1 MKPLAERLLLPCGLM
16 CLLAARASAQV
27 VVQGVAPQ
35 DQVLPF
41 VPRPESRPWSLRF
54 GVNEVFESNVRGTP
68 VAVADAGSQLDAAI
82 ARSWTLQRGTI
93 NIIGNAGQT
102 FYRQATSLNLFLY
115 GVGVNASYKVSP
127 RVFWDVSDTLTTSY
141 AQDTTALLR
150 DSGLLPAKLLTHLNT
165 VSSALL
171 YDVSPRTQISW
182 RLGEQRVSFDSS
194 QFGPSTTFTTAV
206 NIARKVSRSQTVG
219 ITDEYQ
225 RADAIGSGITE
236 GLLGTWQQTI
246 GKDVNLTGTGGIR
259 LYTLPDRSGFR
270 SAPSGSVGF
279 SARVRHDDAFSLRF
293 ERFVEQALGNQTH
306 LSDQV
311 WAGYGVTLGRLSLNA
326 AGNYGRGI
334 FPLDPGHKRS
344 GETGTVGARCLLV
357 RDLFLAVGSSFYKR
371 IDTSPSAG
379 TLVTNAAPDLPVTGH
394 TTTISLMYRRT
405 WR

>member
-1 MKPLAERLLLPCGLM
+1 MKALAERLLLPCGLM
-16 CLLAARASAQV
+16 CLLATRASAQV
-27 VVQGVAPQ
+27 VVQGVAPE

-41 VPRPESRPWSLRF
+41 VPRPESRPWSLSL
-54 GVNEVFESNVRGTP
+54 GVNEIVESNVRGTP
-68 VAVADAGSQLDAAI
+68 DSIGDEGSRLDGAL

-102 FYRQATSLNLFLY
+102 FYRRSTSLNLFLY

-127 RVFWDVSDTLTTSY
+127 RVLWDVSDTLTTSY

-165 VSSALL
+165 ASSALL

-182 RLGEQRVSFDSS
+182 RAGDQHVSFDSS
-194 QFGPSTTFTTAV
+194 QFGTSTTFVTAV
-206 NIARKVSRSQTVG
+206 NIARRLSRSQTLGV
-219 ITDEYQ
+219 TEEYQ
-225 RADAIGSGITE
+225 RVDAIGGGISD

-246 GKDVNLTGTGGIR
+246 GKDVSINGTGGIR
-259 LYTLPDRSGFR
+259 LYTLPDRSGFQ
-270 SAPSGSVGF
+270 SAPSGSVGL
-279 SARVRHDDAFSLRF
+279 SARVRHDDTITLHF

-311 WAGYGVTLGRLSLNA
+311 WVGYATSLGRRLALNA

-334 FPLDPGHKRS
+334 FPLDPGHRR
-344 GETGTVGARCLLV
+344 TGQTGSIGAHYLLG
-357 RDLFLAVGSSFYKR
+357 RDLFVAVSSGFYKR
-371 IDTSPSAG
+371 IDTSPA
-379 TLVTNAAPDLPVTGH
+379 TPAPPVTGH
-394 TTTISLMYRRT
+394 TITMALTYRRT